1 MTETF
6 DHWDV
11 PLPQAFKH
19 HNLPGGSHE
28 CHWLNSY
35 FPLNIVTP
43 WSHFLRPLSPLFF
56 VVTFLHGSLWISLTA
71 PSCLNFSFL
80 FLFQFL
86 AVTVPGPRIRV
97 LLLVAEVPVSLAVTV
112 PGVPYSCCS
121 SCCGSPSF
129 YPESQFCC
137 TRRPSCFSTRHCTR
151 SPSPP
156 PSRAASRSGSSLQS
170 EKRAICLLKYRTHRL
185 RFKILRNNCLPYH
198 LP

>member
-1 MTETF
+1 M
-6 DHWDV
+6 
-11 PLPQAFKH
+11 PLVE
-19 HNLPGGSHE
+19 L
-28 CHWLNSY
+28 
-35 FPLNIVTP
+35 I
-43 WSHFLRPLSPLFF
+43 LSPQYCHPLITFPSTPFSSLFF
-56 VVTFLHGSLWISLTA
+56 VITFLHGSLWISLTT
-71 PSCLNFSFL
+71 PSCFHFSFL

-86 AVTVPGPRIRV
+86 AVAVPGPRIRD

-121 SCCGSPSF
+121 SCCRSPSF

-137 TRRPSCFSTRHCTR
+137 TRRPSCFSSRRCTQSPNFSTRRCTWSPSFSTRHCTR

-156 PSRAASRSGSSLQS
+156 PSLAASRSGSSLQS

>member
-56 VVTFLHGSLWISLTA
+56 VVTFLHGSLWISLST
-71 PSCLNFSFL
+71 PSCFHFSFL

-86 AVTVPGPRIRV
+86 AVTVPRPRIRV

-112 PGVPYSCCS
+112 PGVLYSCCS

-137 TRRPSCFSTRHCTR
+137 TRRPSFSSRRCTR
-151 SPSPP
+151 SPSLP

-170 EKRAICLLKYRTHRL
+170 EKIYSQNIGVQNTQTSV
-185 RFKILRNNCLPYH
+185 
-198 LP
+198 